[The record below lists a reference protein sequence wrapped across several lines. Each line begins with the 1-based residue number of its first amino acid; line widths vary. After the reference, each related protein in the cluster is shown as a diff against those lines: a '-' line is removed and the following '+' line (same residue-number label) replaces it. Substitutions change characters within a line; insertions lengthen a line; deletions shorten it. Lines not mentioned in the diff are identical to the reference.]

1 MTKFKF
7 SPMFG
12 WKNPNFKSEKNSK
25 KKTSFCR
32 VNVFKIV
39 CLFVPVHISTDSL
52 HIGRATTILS
62 LYYQGPRVLCP
73 LTIGISAVV
82 CFFAL
87 TGNSP
92 CKYNNLKLVLRMH
105 KKINTN

>member
-1 MTKFKF
+1 MKKIPISSRKKF
-7 SPMFG
+7 
-12 WKNPNFKSEKNSK
+12 EE
-25 KKTSFCR
+25 KTSFCR

-92 CKYNNLKLVLRMH
+92 CKYNNLKLVLKMH